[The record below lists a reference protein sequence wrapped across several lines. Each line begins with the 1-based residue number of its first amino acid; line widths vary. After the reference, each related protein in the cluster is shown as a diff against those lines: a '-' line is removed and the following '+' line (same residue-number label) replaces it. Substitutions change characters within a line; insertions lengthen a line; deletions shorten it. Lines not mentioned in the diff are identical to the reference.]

1 MNIIEQFEKDQI
13 KSLVKGKKIPQFHPG
28 DTVRVNVKVR
38 EGTRERIQAFEGV
51 CIRKK
56 NRGLSSSFT
65 VRKIS
70 FGEGVERVFP
80 IFSPSIDSIS
90 IVRSGQV
97 RRAKLYYL
105 RDLTGKKAR
114 IVERIRKKQPDLA
127 SLYIDESEE
136 VSVEEIVAS
145 DEPAQEEYV
154 EGAADASL
162 AEEKSESEVIDIRLK
177 ENEKEGTQEETIR
190 TCLVIP
196 RNFQDRSDLK
206 HILMCTANG
215 ICKKIDMLDPTR
227 VRRTGIRGISLD
239 EGDSLISAAL
249 TDGDRELFFTSRNG
263 MGLRVH
269 ESTIRSMGRDARGV
283 IGMRLE
289 PSDQVVSA
297 FTHSGS
303 GMILTVAENG
313 YGKQSEIN
321 AFTLSK
327 HSGNIG
333 LRTMRIN
340 ETTGPVVEMLEIE
353 EEEQLLLITQT
364 GRMIRIHTN
373 QIPVI
378 GRVTQGSRLIR
389 LQEDERVI
397 AISTVTEE
405 NEDAEESDVVP
416 AENEL
421 LEEGTDASE

>member
-136 VSVEEIVAS
+136 VVEEEIIAS
-145 DEPAQEEYV
+145 DEPTQDESV
-154 EGAADASL
+154 EVAADASQ
-162 AEEKSESEVIDIRLK
+162 AEEKKEPEIDEPDQEQVPEDNAESSEESETTK
-177 ENEKEGTQEETIR
+177 E
-190 TCLVIP
+190 
-196 RNFQDRSDLK
+196 
-206 HILMCTANG
+206 
-215 ICKKIDMLDPTR
+215 
-227 VRRTGIRGISLD
+227 
-239 EGDSLISAAL
+239 
-249 TDGDRELFFTSRNG
+249 
-263 MGLRVH
+263 
-269 ESTIRSMGRDARGV
+269 
-283 IGMRLE
+283 
-289 PSDQVVSA
+289 
-297 FTHSGS
+297 
-303 GMILTVAENG
+303 
-313 YGKQSEIN
+313 
-321 AFTLSK
+321 
-327 HSGNIG
+327 
-333 LRTMRIN
+333 
-340 ETTGPVVEMLEIE
+340 
-353 EEEQLLLITQT
+353 
-364 GRMIRIHTN
+364 
-373 QIPVI
+373 
-378 GRVTQGSRLIR
+378 
-389 LQEDERVI
+389 
-397 AISTVTEE
+397 
-405 NEDAEESDVVP
+405 
-416 AENEL
+416 
-421 LEEGTDASE
+421 

>member
-136 VSVEEIVAS
+136 VVEEEIVAS
-145 DEPAQEEYV
+145 DEPAQDENV
-154 EGAADASL
+154 EVAADASQ
-162 AEEKSESEVIDIRLK
+162 AEEKTESEVDEI
-177 ENEKEGTQEETIR
+177 TQEQVPED
-190 TCLVIP
+190 
-196 RNFQDRSDLK
+196 N
-206 HILMCTANG
+206 A
-215 ICKKIDMLDPTR
+215 
-227 VRRTGIRGISLD
+227 
-239 EGDSLISAAL
+239 
-249 TDGDRELFFTSRNG
+249 
-263 MGLRVH
+263 
-269 ESTIRSMGRDARGV
+269 ES
-283 IGMRLE
+283 
-289 PSDQVVSA
+289 
-297 FTHSGS
+297 
-303 GMILTVAENG
+303 
-313 YGKQSEIN
+313 SEE
-321 AFTLSK
+321 S
-327 HSGNIG
+327 
-333 LRTMRIN
+333 
-340 ETTGPVVEMLEIE
+340 ETTKE
-353 EEEQLLLITQT
+353 
-364 GRMIRIHTN
+364 
-373 QIPVI
+373 
-378 GRVTQGSRLIR
+378 
-389 LQEDERVI
+389 
-397 AISTVTEE
+397 
-405 NEDAEESDVVP
+405 
-416 AENEL
+416 
-421 LEEGTDASE
+421 

>member
-136 VSVEEIVAS
+136 VVEEEIIAS
-145 DEPAQEEYV
+145 DEPAQDESV
-154 EGAADASL
+154 EVAADASQ
-162 AEEKSESEVIDIRLK
+162 AEEKTEPEVDEPAQEQVPEDNAESSEESETTK
-177 ENEKEGTQEETIR
+177 E
-190 TCLVIP
+190 
-196 RNFQDRSDLK
+196 
-206 HILMCTANG
+206 
-215 ICKKIDMLDPTR
+215 
-227 VRRTGIRGISLD
+227 
-239 EGDSLISAAL
+239 
-249 TDGDRELFFTSRNG
+249 
-263 MGLRVH
+263 
-269 ESTIRSMGRDARGV
+269 
-283 IGMRLE
+283 
-289 PSDQVVSA
+289 
-297 FTHSGS
+297 
-303 GMILTVAENG
+303 
-313 YGKQSEIN
+313 
-321 AFTLSK
+321 
-327 HSGNIG
+327 
-333 LRTMRIN
+333 
-340 ETTGPVVEMLEIE
+340 
-353 EEEQLLLITQT
+353 
-364 GRMIRIHTN
+364 
-373 QIPVI
+373 
-378 GRVTQGSRLIR
+378 
-389 LQEDERVI
+389 
-397 AISTVTEE
+397 
-405 NEDAEESDVVP
+405 
-416 AENEL
+416 
-421 LEEGTDASE
+421 

>member
-136 VSVEEIVAS
+136 VVEEEIVAS
-145 DEPAQEEYV
+145 DEPAQDENV
-154 EGAADASL
+154 EVAAEASQ
-162 AEEKSESEVIDIRLK
+162 AEEKTESEVD
-177 ENEKEGTQEETIR
+177 ESAQEQVPED
-190 TCLVIP
+190 
-196 RNFQDRSDLK
+196 N
-206 HILMCTANG
+206 A
-215 ICKKIDMLDPTR
+215 
-227 VRRTGIRGISLD
+227 
-239 EGDSLISAAL
+239 
-249 TDGDRELFFTSRNG
+249 
-263 MGLRVH
+263 
-269 ESTIRSMGRDARGV
+269 ES
-283 IGMRLE
+283 
-289 PSDQVVSA
+289 
-297 FTHSGS
+297 
-303 GMILTVAENG
+303 
-313 YGKQSEIN
+313 
-321 AFTLSK
+321 
-327 HSGNIG
+327 
-333 LRTMRIN
+333 
-340 ETTGPVVEMLEIE
+340 
-353 EEEQLLLITQT
+353 
-364 GRMIRIHTN
+364 
-373 QIPVI
+373 
-378 GRVTQGSRLIR
+378 
-389 LQEDERVI
+389 
-397 AISTVTEE
+397 
-405 NEDAEESDVVP
+405 AEES
-416 AENEL
+416 ETTKE
-421 LEEGTDASE
+421 

>member
-136 VSVEEIVAS
+136 VVEEEIVAS
-145 DEPAQEEYV
+145 DETAQDESV
-154 EGAADASL
+154 EVAADASQ
-162 AEEKSESEVIDIRLK
+162 AEEKTESEVD
-177 ENEKEGTQEETIR
+177 ESAQEQVPED
-190 TCLVIP
+190 
-196 RNFQDRSDLK
+196 N
-206 HILMCTANG
+206 A
-215 ICKKIDMLDPTR
+215 
-227 VRRTGIRGISLD
+227 
-239 EGDSLISAAL
+239 
-249 TDGDRELFFTSRNG
+249 
-263 MGLRVH
+263 
-269 ESTIRSMGRDARGV
+269 ES
-283 IGMRLE
+283 
-289 PSDQVVSA
+289 
-297 FTHSGS
+297 
-303 GMILTVAENG
+303 
-313 YGKQSEIN
+313 SEE
-321 AFTLSK
+321 S
-327 HSGNIG
+327 
-333 LRTMRIN
+333 
-340 ETTGPVVEMLEIE
+340 ETTKE
-353 EEEQLLLITQT
+353 
-364 GRMIRIHTN
+364 
-373 QIPVI
+373 
-378 GRVTQGSRLIR
+378 
-389 LQEDERVI
+389 
-397 AISTVTEE
+397 
-405 NEDAEESDVVP
+405 
-416 AENEL
+416 
-421 LEEGTDASE
+421 

>member
-136 VSVEEIVAS
+136 VVEEEIVAS
-145 DEPAQEEYV
+145 DEPAQDESV
-154 EGAADASL
+154 EVAADASQ
-162 AEEKSESEVIDIRLK
+162 AEEKTESEVD
-177 ENEKEGTQEETIR
+177 EFAQEQVPED
-190 TCLVIP
+190 
-196 RNFQDRSDLK
+196 N
-206 HILMCTANG
+206 A
-215 ICKKIDMLDPTR
+215 
-227 VRRTGIRGISLD
+227 
-239 EGDSLISAAL
+239 
-249 TDGDRELFFTSRNG
+249 
-263 MGLRVH
+263 
-269 ESTIRSMGRDARGV
+269 ES
-283 IGMRLE
+283 
-289 PSDQVVSA
+289 
-297 FTHSGS
+297 
-303 GMILTVAENG
+303 
-313 YGKQSEIN
+313 SEE
-321 AFTLSK
+321 S
-327 HSGNIG
+327 
-333 LRTMRIN
+333 
-340 ETTGPVVEMLEIE
+340 ETTKE
-353 EEEQLLLITQT
+353 
-364 GRMIRIHTN
+364 
-373 QIPVI
+373 
-378 GRVTQGSRLIR
+378 
-389 LQEDERVI
+389 
-397 AISTVTEE
+397 
-405 NEDAEESDVVP
+405 
-416 AENEL
+416 
-421 LEEGTDASE
+421 

>member
-136 VSVEEIVAS
+136 VVEEEIIAS
-145 DEPAQEEYV
+145 DEPVQDESV
-154 EGAADASL
+154 EVAADASQ
-162 AEEKSESEVIDIRLK
+162 AEEKTESEVDEI
-177 ENEKEGTQEETIR
+177 TQEQVPED
-190 TCLVIP
+190 
-196 RNFQDRSDLK
+196 N
-206 HILMCTANG
+206 A
-215 ICKKIDMLDPTR
+215 
-227 VRRTGIRGISLD
+227 
-239 EGDSLISAAL
+239 
-249 TDGDRELFFTSRNG
+249 
-263 MGLRVH
+263 
-269 ESTIRSMGRDARGV
+269 ES
-283 IGMRLE
+283 
-289 PSDQVVSA
+289 
-297 FTHSGS
+297 
-303 GMILTVAENG
+303 
-313 YGKQSEIN
+313 SEE
-321 AFTLSK
+321 S
-327 HSGNIG
+327 
-333 LRTMRIN
+333 
-340 ETTGPVVEMLEIE
+340 ETTKE
-353 EEEQLLLITQT
+353 
-364 GRMIRIHTN
+364 
-373 QIPVI
+373 
-378 GRVTQGSRLIR
+378 
-389 LQEDERVI
+389 
-397 AISTVTEE
+397 
-405 NEDAEESDVVP
+405 
-416 AENEL
+416 
-421 LEEGTDASE
+421 

>member
-136 VSVEEIVAS
+136 VVEEEIVAS
-145 DEPAQEEYV
+145 DEPAQDENV
-154 EGAADASL
+154 EVAADASQ
-162 AEEKSESEVIDIRLK
+162 AEEKTETEVDESAQEQVTEDNAESSEESETTK
-177 ENEKEGTQEETIR
+177 E
-190 TCLVIP
+190 
-196 RNFQDRSDLK
+196 
-206 HILMCTANG
+206 
-215 ICKKIDMLDPTR
+215 
-227 VRRTGIRGISLD
+227 
-239 EGDSLISAAL
+239 
-249 TDGDRELFFTSRNG
+249 
-263 MGLRVH
+263 
-269 ESTIRSMGRDARGV
+269 
-283 IGMRLE
+283 
-289 PSDQVVSA
+289 
-297 FTHSGS
+297 
-303 GMILTVAENG
+303 
-313 YGKQSEIN
+313 
-321 AFTLSK
+321 
-327 HSGNIG
+327 
-333 LRTMRIN
+333 
-340 ETTGPVVEMLEIE
+340 
-353 EEEQLLLITQT
+353 
-364 GRMIRIHTN
+364 
-373 QIPVI
+373 
-378 GRVTQGSRLIR
+378 
-389 LQEDERVI
+389 
-397 AISTVTEE
+397 
-405 NEDAEESDVVP
+405 
-416 AENEL
+416 
-421 LEEGTDASE
+421 

>member
-136 VSVEEIVAS
+136 VVQEEIVAS
-145 DEPAQEEYV
+145 DEPAQDENV
-154 EGAADASL
+154 EVAADTSQ
-162 AEEKSESEVIDIRLK
+162 AEEKTESEVD
-177 ENEKEGTQEETIR
+177 ESAQEQVPED
-190 TCLVIP
+190 
-196 RNFQDRSDLK
+196 N
-206 HILMCTANG
+206 A
-215 ICKKIDMLDPTR
+215 
-227 VRRTGIRGISLD
+227 
-239 EGDSLISAAL
+239 
-249 TDGDRELFFTSRNG
+249 
-263 MGLRVH
+263 
-269 ESTIRSMGRDARGV
+269 ES
-283 IGMRLE
+283 
-289 PSDQVVSA
+289 
-297 FTHSGS
+297 
-303 GMILTVAENG
+303 
-313 YGKQSEIN
+313 SEE
-321 AFTLSK
+321 S
-327 HSGNIG
+327 
-333 LRTMRIN
+333 
-340 ETTGPVVEMLEIE
+340 ETTKE
-353 EEEQLLLITQT
+353 
-364 GRMIRIHTN
+364 
-373 QIPVI
+373 
-378 GRVTQGSRLIR
+378 
-389 LQEDERVI
+389 
-397 AISTVTEE
+397 
-405 NEDAEESDVVP
+405 
-416 AENEL
+416 
-421 LEEGTDASE
+421 

>member
-136 VSVEEIVAS
+136 VVEEEIVAS
-145 DEPAQEEYV
+145 DEPAQDENV
-154 EGAADASL
+154 EVAADASQ
-162 AEEKSESEVIDIRLK
+162 AEEKKESEVDEIA
-177 ENEKEGTQEETIR
+177 QEQVPED
-190 TCLVIP
+190 
-196 RNFQDRSDLK
+196 N
-206 HILMCTANG
+206 A
-215 ICKKIDMLDPTR
+215 
-227 VRRTGIRGISLD
+227 
-239 EGDSLISAAL
+239 
-249 TDGDRELFFTSRNG
+249 
-263 MGLRVH
+263 
-269 ESTIRSMGRDARGV
+269 ES
-283 IGMRLE
+283 
-289 PSDQVVSA
+289 
-297 FTHSGS
+297 
-303 GMILTVAENG
+303 
-313 YGKQSEIN
+313 SEE
-321 AFTLSK
+321 S
-327 HSGNIG
+327 
-333 LRTMRIN
+333 
-340 ETTGPVVEMLEIE
+340 ETTKE
-353 EEEQLLLITQT
+353 
-364 GRMIRIHTN
+364 
-373 QIPVI
+373 
-378 GRVTQGSRLIR
+378 
-389 LQEDERVI
+389 
-397 AISTVTEE
+397 
-405 NEDAEESDVVP
+405 
-416 AENEL
+416 
-421 LEEGTDASE
+421 

>member
-136 VSVEEIVAS
+136 VVEEEIIAS
-145 DEPAQEEYV
+145 DEPAQDESV
-154 EGAADASL
+154 EVAADASQ
-162 AEEKSESEVIDIRLK
+162 AEEKIVSEVDEIAQEQVSEDNAESSKESETTK
-177 ENEKEGTQEETIR
+177 E
-190 TCLVIP
+190 
-196 RNFQDRSDLK
+196 
-206 HILMCTANG
+206 
-215 ICKKIDMLDPTR
+215 
-227 VRRTGIRGISLD
+227 
-239 EGDSLISAAL
+239 
-249 TDGDRELFFTSRNG
+249 
-263 MGLRVH
+263 
-269 ESTIRSMGRDARGV
+269 
-283 IGMRLE
+283 
-289 PSDQVVSA
+289 
-297 FTHSGS
+297 
-303 GMILTVAENG
+303 
-313 YGKQSEIN
+313 
-321 AFTLSK
+321 
-327 HSGNIG
+327 
-333 LRTMRIN
+333 
-340 ETTGPVVEMLEIE
+340 
-353 EEEQLLLITQT
+353 
-364 GRMIRIHTN
+364 
-373 QIPVI
+373 
-378 GRVTQGSRLIR
+378 
-389 LQEDERVI
+389 
-397 AISTVTEE
+397 
-405 NEDAEESDVVP
+405 
-416 AENEL
+416 
-421 LEEGTDASE
+421 

>member
-136 VSVEEIVAS
+136 VVEEEIIAS
-145 DEPAQEEYV
+145 DEPAQDESV
-154 EGAADASL
+154 EVAADASQ
-162 AEEKSESEVIDIRLK
+162 AEEKTESEVD
-177 ENEKEGTQEETIR
+177 ESAQEQVPED
-190 TCLVIP
+190 
-196 RNFQDRSDLK
+196 N
-206 HILMCTANG
+206 A
-215 ICKKIDMLDPTR
+215 
-227 VRRTGIRGISLD
+227 
-239 EGDSLISAAL
+239 
-249 TDGDRELFFTSRNG
+249 
-263 MGLRVH
+263 
-269 ESTIRSMGRDARGV
+269 ESS
-283 IGMRLE
+283 
-289 PSDQVVSA
+289 
-297 FTHSGS
+297 
-303 GMILTVAENG
+303 
-313 YGKQSEIN
+313 
-321 AFTLSK
+321 
-327 HSGNIG
+327 
-333 LRTMRIN
+333 
-340 ETTGPVVEMLEIE
+340 
-353 EEEQLLLITQT
+353 
-364 GRMIRIHTN
+364 
-373 QIPVI
+373 
-378 GRVTQGSRLIR
+378 
-389 LQEDERVI
+389 
-397 AISTVTEE
+397 
-405 NEDAEESDVVP
+405 EESET
-416 AENEL
+416 AKE
-421 LEEGTDASE
+421 

>member
-136 VSVEEIVAS
+136 VVEEEIVAS
-145 DEPAQEEYV
+145 DEPAQDENV
-154 EGAADASL
+154 EVAVDASQ
-162 AEEKSESEVIDIRLK
+162 AEEKTESEVD
-177 ENEKEGTQEETIR
+177 ESAQEQVPED
-190 TCLVIP
+190 
-196 RNFQDRSDLK
+196 N
-206 HILMCTANG
+206 A
-215 ICKKIDMLDPTR
+215 
-227 VRRTGIRGISLD
+227 
-239 EGDSLISAAL
+239 
-249 TDGDRELFFTSRNG
+249 
-263 MGLRVH
+263 
-269 ESTIRSMGRDARGV
+269 ES
-283 IGMRLE
+283 
-289 PSDQVVSA
+289 
-297 FTHSGS
+297 
-303 GMILTVAENG
+303 
-313 YGKQSEIN
+313 SEE
-321 AFTLSK
+321 S
-327 HSGNIG
+327 
-333 LRTMRIN
+333 
-340 ETTGPVVEMLEIE
+340 ETTKE
-353 EEEQLLLITQT
+353 
-364 GRMIRIHTN
+364 
-373 QIPVI
+373 
-378 GRVTQGSRLIR
+378 
-389 LQEDERVI
+389 
-397 AISTVTEE
+397 
-405 NEDAEESDVVP
+405 
-416 AENEL
+416 
-421 LEEGTDASE
+421 

>member
-136 VSVEEIVAS
+136 VVEEEIIAS
-145 DEPAQEEYV
+145 DEPAQDENV
-154 EGAADASL
+154 EVAADASQ
-162 AEEKSESEVIDIRLK
+162 AEEKTESEV
-177 ENEKEGTQEETIR
+177 
-190 TCLVIP
+190 
-196 RNFQDRSDLK
+196 
-206 HILMCTANG
+206 
-215 ICKKIDMLDPTR
+215 
-227 VRRTGIRGISLD
+227 D
-239 EGDSLISAAL
+239 ESAQ
-249 TDGDRELFFTSRNG
+249 
-263 MGLRVH
+263 
-269 ESTIRSMGRDARGV
+269 
-283 IGMRLE
+283 
-289 PSDQVVSA
+289 DQVPEDN
-297 FTHSGS
+297 
-303 GMILTVAENG
+303 AES
-313 YGKQSEIN
+313 SEE
-321 AFTLSK
+321 S
-327 HSGNIG
+327 
-333 LRTMRIN
+333 
-340 ETTGPVVEMLEIE
+340 ETTKE
-353 EEEQLLLITQT
+353 
-364 GRMIRIHTN
+364 
-373 QIPVI
+373 
-378 GRVTQGSRLIR
+378 
-389 LQEDERVI
+389 
-397 AISTVTEE
+397 
-405 NEDAEESDVVP
+405 
-416 AENEL
+416 
-421 LEEGTDASE
+421 

>member
-136 VSVEEIVAS
+136 VVEEEIVAS
-145 DEPAQEEYV
+145 DEPAQDENV
-154 EGAADASL
+154 EVAADASQ
-162 AEEKSESEVIDIRLK
+162 AEVKTESEVD
-177 ENEKEGTQEETIR
+177 ESAQEQVPED
-190 TCLVIP
+190 
-196 RNFQDRSDLK
+196 N
-206 HILMCTANG
+206 A
-215 ICKKIDMLDPTR
+215 
-227 VRRTGIRGISLD
+227 
-239 EGDSLISAAL
+239 
-249 TDGDRELFFTSRNG
+249 
-263 MGLRVH
+263 
-269 ESTIRSMGRDARGV
+269 ES
-283 IGMRLE
+283 
-289 PSDQVVSA
+289 
-297 FTHSGS
+297 
-303 GMILTVAENG
+303 
-313 YGKQSEIN
+313 SEE
-321 AFTLSK
+321 S
-327 HSGNIG
+327 
-333 LRTMRIN
+333 
-340 ETTGPVVEMLEIE
+340 ETTKE
-353 EEEQLLLITQT
+353 
-364 GRMIRIHTN
+364 
-373 QIPVI
+373 
-378 GRVTQGSRLIR
+378 
-389 LQEDERVI
+389 
-397 AISTVTEE
+397 
-405 NEDAEESDVVP
+405 
-416 AENEL
+416 
-421 LEEGTDASE
+421 

>member
-136 VSVEEIVAS
+136 VAEEEIVAS
-145 DEPAQEEYV
+145 DEPAQDESV
-154 EGAADASL
+154 EVAADTSQ
-162 AEEKSESEVIDIRLK
+162 AEEKTDSEVDEIAQEQVPEDNAESSEESETTK
-177 ENEKEGTQEETIR
+177 E
-190 TCLVIP
+190 
-196 RNFQDRSDLK
+196 
-206 HILMCTANG
+206 
-215 ICKKIDMLDPTR
+215 
-227 VRRTGIRGISLD
+227 
-239 EGDSLISAAL
+239 
-249 TDGDRELFFTSRNG
+249 
-263 MGLRVH
+263 
-269 ESTIRSMGRDARGV
+269 
-283 IGMRLE
+283 
-289 PSDQVVSA
+289 
-297 FTHSGS
+297 
-303 GMILTVAENG
+303 
-313 YGKQSEIN
+313 
-321 AFTLSK
+321 
-327 HSGNIG
+327 
-333 LRTMRIN
+333 
-340 ETTGPVVEMLEIE
+340 
-353 EEEQLLLITQT
+353 
-364 GRMIRIHTN
+364 
-373 QIPVI
+373 
-378 GRVTQGSRLIR
+378 
-389 LQEDERVI
+389 
-397 AISTVTEE
+397 
-405 NEDAEESDVVP
+405 
-416 AENEL
+416 
-421 LEEGTDASE
+421 

>member
-136 VSVEEIVAS
+136 VAEEEIIAS
-145 DEPAQEEYV
+145 DEPAQDESV
-154 EGAADASL
+154 EVAADTSQ
-162 AEEKSESEVIDIRLK
+162 AEEKTESEVD
-177 ENEKEGTQEETIR
+177 ESAQEQVPED
-190 TCLVIP
+190 
-196 RNFQDRSDLK
+196 N
-206 HILMCTANG
+206 A
-215 ICKKIDMLDPTR
+215 
-227 VRRTGIRGISLD
+227 
-239 EGDSLISAAL
+239 
-249 TDGDRELFFTSRNG
+249 
-263 MGLRVH
+263 
-269 ESTIRSMGRDARGV
+269 ES
-283 IGMRLE
+283 
-289 PSDQVVSA
+289 
-297 FTHSGS
+297 
-303 GMILTVAENG
+303 
-313 YGKQSEIN
+313 SEE
-321 AFTLSK
+321 S
-327 HSGNIG
+327 
-333 LRTMRIN
+333 
-340 ETTGPVVEMLEIE
+340 ETTKE
-353 EEEQLLLITQT
+353 
-364 GRMIRIHTN
+364 
-373 QIPVI
+373 
-378 GRVTQGSRLIR
+378 
-389 LQEDERVI
+389 
-397 AISTVTEE
+397 
-405 NEDAEESDVVP
+405 
-416 AENEL
+416 
-421 LEEGTDASE
+421 

>member
-136 VSVEEIVAS
+136 VVEEEIIAS
-145 DEPAQEEYV
+145 DEPAQDENV
-154 EGAADASL
+154 EVAADAPQT
-162 AEEKSESEVIDIRLK
+162 EEKTESEVD
-177 ENEKEGTQEETIR
+177 ESAQEQVPED
-190 TCLVIP
+190 
-196 RNFQDRSDLK
+196 N
-206 HILMCTANG
+206 A
-215 ICKKIDMLDPTR
+215 
-227 VRRTGIRGISLD
+227 
-239 EGDSLISAAL
+239 
-249 TDGDRELFFTSRNG
+249 
-263 MGLRVH
+263 
-269 ESTIRSMGRDARGV
+269 ES
-283 IGMRLE
+283 
-289 PSDQVVSA
+289 
-297 FTHSGS
+297 
-303 GMILTVAENG
+303 
-313 YGKQSEIN
+313 SEE
-321 AFTLSK
+321 S
-327 HSGNIG
+327 
-333 LRTMRIN
+333 
-340 ETTGPVVEMLEIE
+340 ETTKE
-353 EEEQLLLITQT
+353 
-364 GRMIRIHTN
+364 
-373 QIPVI
+373 
-378 GRVTQGSRLIR
+378 
-389 LQEDERVI
+389 
-397 AISTVTEE
+397 
-405 NEDAEESDVVP
+405 
-416 AENEL
+416 
-421 LEEGTDASE
+421 